1 MLSVWLKAKGTVH
14 EHSTLVDEVGSYGV
28 WVNNSETIIDIVIE
42 QLSKWKGMVGM
53 SFVAARVEVTWKHEE
68 EARMTHV
75 VVD

>member
-1 MLSVWLKAKGTVH
+1 MH

-53 SFVAARVEVTWKHEE
+53 SFVAARVEVT
-68 EARMTHV
+68 
-75 VVD
+75 

>member
-14 EHSTLVDEVGSYGV
+14 EHSTVVDKVGSHEV
-28 WVNNSETIIDIVIE
+28 WVNNSETTIDIGIE

-53 SFVAARVEVTWKHEE
+53 SFVAGKVEVTWKQGE